1 MGLIKKTTFI
11 NGENIIAQ
19 SFFCPRVYYNRYFE
33 HFILGI
39 YGPKILAIDVK
50 DEASQFI
57 KCNLQLEL
65 QFVELHYVKSSK
77 VKYLGFDIK
86 VPNHKRD

>member
-1 MGLIKKTTFI
+1 MEWSTLT
-11 NGENIIAQ
+11 EIAPAAH
-19 SFFCPRVYYNRYFE
+19 SSYIYFE